1 MQDSKVKLRKGDI
14 VEWQEDA
21 ISNIIYK
28 GDRAIY
34 LGESKFRGVKGSI
47 RGRIFYEFNDN
58 YIVINNTL

>member
-1 MQDSKVKLRKGDI
+1 MQDNKIELKRGDI

-47 RGRIFYEFNDN
+47 RGRTFYEFNDKFT
-58 YIVINNTL
+58 VIQNTL